1 MAKIAAI
8 KELEEQY
15 PDEWLLVEV
24 LEEDKLSNPT
34 KVRLVAHSKARE
46 EIDEISSDLK
56 GDYSIFF
63 TGEIPKKGYA
73 FCFVF
78 SG

>member
-1 MAKIAAI
+1 MVRIATI

-24 LEEDKLSNPT
+24 LEEDTLSNPV
-34 KVRLVAHSKARE
+34 KGRLVAHSKARD

-56 GDYSIFF
+56 GDYAIFF
-63 TGEIPKKGYA
+63 TGDIPKKGYV
-73 FCFVF
+73 FCF